1 MIPVVRKMSVVRCPG
16 VIDQPRPMIRLSGNS
31 FLTSAGFSIGT
42 AIEVSYYPDR
52 IIINKLN
59 NENIPLQIWPFI
71 TIPNGR
77 EGIRCAE
84 QQEASCA

>member
-1 MIPVVRKMSVVRCPG
+1 MILATRRMSVVDSPG
-16 VIDQPRPMIRLSGNS
+16 DTGRAMIRISNK
-31 FLTSAGFSIGT
+31 FLENAGFTKGAS
-42 AIEVSYYPDR
+42 IEVSYYPDK

-77 EGIRCAE
+77 EGVRCAE